1 MTTPSV
7 GRIVHYMA
15 HGTPILDDGSQAFP
29 SVCRAAFVTE
39 TGPTDA
45 VSLMVANPTGVFF
58 GRWIEHDEDDKVGG
72 TWHWP
77 EFVQ

>member
-1 MTTPSV
+1 
-7 GRIVHYMA
+7 
-15 HGTPILDDGSQAFP
+15 
-29 SVCRAAFVTE
+29 
-39 TGPTDA
+39 
-45 VSLMVANPTGVFF
+45 MVANPTGVFF